1 MVLSK
6 IGDGWYT
13 IHYNTIKCSS
23 AQSTKLWPTVHYNV
37 GEYMRWHLW
46 RKCTA
51 KEMWLECTSESW
63 I

>member
-37 GEYMRWHLW
+37 GEYMR
-46 RKCTA
+46 
-51 KEMWLECTSESW
+51 
-63 I
+63 